1 LVALIAGKLPYFM
14 RFLLLLFSLSFCIL
28 ISCQKKNIPIK
39 RTSSS
44 SDTTASTKTPTD
56 TVIKVKKEKR
66 KNFPDVNK
74 FKAFL
79 ENSMQDSLNS
89 KKAIVSLTI
98 GQETVLMDS
107 LTLNVYKANDYKS
120 FWNDSVKC
128 HHIIRVL
135 NDSYFD
141 GLSPKDYGIPAL
153 DSMFNDCFT
162 KRKRN
167 DTLYWNLELAVTKN
181 YLHYLN
187 HLRFGKTNPETIF
200 KDWDYKRDTH
210 LPHTAIEFSE
220 LLTKNPDELVSE
232 MRPQYPMYNILRTTL
247 HTLDSIKHITSF
259 EWDPI
264 PYIGKDLKLGDTSWV
279 IVKVK
284 HRLLSIGLFHED
296 PPTNVF
302 DEDLLA
308 ALDYFQQHVGLTV
321 NGKIDKTTVF
331 KLNFTL
337 QEIED
342 VSRVNM
348 ERCRWLL
355 KGQLP
360 ENYILVNIADY
371 YLRIYKKDKQVYKT
385 KVVVGATN
393 KETPLFHSKM
403 TTVEFNPHWTVPVSI
418 IGTEILPKLKADPD
432 YLTRNNMELLQG
444 DSVVEVTDFSSYS
457 KNYFPFII
465 RQKPG
470 IDNSL
475 GVVKFLFP
483 NPYSVYFH
491 DTPAKS
497 LFEKDVRAFSHGCVR
512 VYKPLELA
520 AFLLSEQGITQKQI
534 TEIIKS
540 GKNTPVGLK
549 NRIPVIVTYW
559 TCFTDDK
566 NQVFFFKDIYG
577 RDKLI
582 LKELNN

>member
-1 LVALIAGKLPYFM
+1 M
-14 RFLLLLFSLSFCIL
+14 RFSVLFCSLLFCVL
-28 ISCQKKNIPIK
+28 ISCHKKSIPVK
-39 RTSSS
+39 STSSTV
-44 SDTTASTKTPTD
+44 DTNTVKAPIDTAT
-56 TVIKVKKEKR
+56 KVKKEKK

-74 FKAFL
+74 FTVFL
-79 ENSMQDSLNS
+79 QSSIQDSVIS
-89 KKAIVSLTI
+89 QKPVVPIKI
-98 GQETVLMDS
+98 GTEVVMMDS
-107 LTLNVYKANDYKS
+107 LTLKVYKANDYKS
-120 FWNDSVKC
+120 FWNDSAKC
-128 HHIIRVL
+128 HHIIQVL
-135 NDSYFD
+135 YDSRFD

-153 DSMFNDCFT
+153 DSLFKACF
-162 KRKRN
+162 KQKKKN

-200 KDWDYKRDTH
+200 KDWDYKRDPH
-210 LPHTAIEFSE
+210 LPYTAVEFSE
-220 LLTKNPDELVSE
+220 QLTKNPDVLVNE
-232 MRPQYPMYNILRTTL
+232 MRPQYAMYNILRTTL

-259 EWDPI
+259 EWDAI
-264 PYIGKDLKLGDTSWV
+264 PYIGRDLKLGDTSWV

-284 HRLLSIGLFHED
+284 HRLLSIGLFHVEYT
-296 PPTNVF
+296 TNVF

-308 ALDYFQQHVGLTV
+308 ALNYFQQHVGLTV
-321 NGKIDKTTVF
+321 NGKIDKTTIY

-342 VSRVNM
+342 VARVNM

-371 YLRIYKKDKQVYKT
+371 YLRIYKKDKQVFKT

-418 IGTEILPKLKADPD
+418 AGTEFLPKLKNDPEF
-432 YLTRNNMELLQG
+432 LTRNNMELLQG
-444 DSVVEVTDFSSYS
+444 DSVVQVTDFSAYT
-457 KNYFPFII
+457 KNYFPFVI

-512 VYKPLELA
+512 VHKPLELA
-520 AFLLSEQGITQKQI
+520 AFLLSDQGITVKQI
-534 TEIIKS
+534 NEIVES
-540 GKNTPVGLK
+540 GKNTPIGLK

-577 RDKLI
+577 RDKVI

>member
-1 LVALIAGKLPYFM
+1 MLFCS
-14 RFLLLLFSLSFCIL
+14 LLFCVL
-28 ISCQKKNIPIK
+28 ISCHKKTIPVK
-39 RTSSS
+39 STSSAA
-44 SDTTASTKTPTD
+44 DTNTVKAPVD
-56 TVIKVKKEKR
+56 TVTKVKKEKK
-66 KNFPDVNK
+66 KNFPDVNR
-74 FKAFL
+74 FTDFL
-79 ENSMQDSLNS
+79 ENSLQDSVIA
-89 KKAIVSLTI
+89 KKAIIPITI
-98 GQETVLMDS
+98 GTETVLMDS
-107 LTLNVYKANDYKS
+107 LTLKVYKANDYKS
-120 FWNDSVKC
+120 FWNDSAKC
-128 HHIIRVL
+128 HHIIQVL
-135 NDSYFD
+135 NDSRFD
-141 GLSPKDYGIPAL
+141 GLTPKDYGIPAL
-153 DSMFNDCFT
+153 DSLFKACFM
-162 KRKRN
+162 KKKKN

-200 KDWDYKRDTH
+200 KDWDYKRDAH
-210 LPHTAIEFSE
+210 LPYTAVEFSN
-220 LLTKNPDELVSE
+220 LLTKNPDVLVSE
-232 MRPQYPMYNILRTTL
+232 MRPQYAMYTILQTTL
-247 HTLDSIKHITSF
+247 HTLDSIKHISSF

-264 PYIGKDLKLGDTSWV
+264 PYIGRDLKLGDTSWV

-284 HRLLSIGLFHED
+284 HRLLSIGLFHVEY
-296 PPTNVF
+296 TSNIF
-302 DEDLLA
+302 DEELLA
-308 ALDYFQQHVGLTV
+308 ALNYFQQHVGLTV
-321 NGKIDKTTVF
+321 NGKIDKTTIF

-342 VSRVNM
+342 VTRVNM

-360 ENYILVNIADY
+360 DNYIIVNIADY
-371 YLRIYKKDKQVYKT
+371 YLRIYKNDKQVFKT

-418 IGTEILPKLKADPD
+418 AGNEFLPKLKNDPD
-432 YLTRNNMELLQG
+432 FLTRNNMELMQG
-444 DSVVEVTDFSSYS
+444 DSVIQITDFSPYT
-457 KNYFPFII
+457 KNYFPFVI

-512 VYKPLELA
+512 VHKPLELA
-520 AFLLSEQGITQKQI
+520 AFLLSDQGMTPKQI
-534 TEIIKS
+534 NEIVVS
-540 GKNTPVGLK
+540 GKNTPIGLK

-566 NQVFFFKDIYG
+566 NQIFFFKDIYG
-577 RDKLI
+577 RDKVI